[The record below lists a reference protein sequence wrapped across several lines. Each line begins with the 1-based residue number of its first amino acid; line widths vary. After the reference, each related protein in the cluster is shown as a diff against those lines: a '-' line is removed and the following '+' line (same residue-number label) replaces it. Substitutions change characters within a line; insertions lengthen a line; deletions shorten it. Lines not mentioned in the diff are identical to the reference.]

1 MFLHLG
7 SPPKGPPPPFE
18 AWSVR
23 QLKVLDRAIAL
34 AWGRSM
40 ALPLGRALLASGTEV
55 QITAMLQDALTA
67 LLNSGTLPGFST
79 SLYGPPIRGQEMEDY
94 SGVRLEK
101 RPDLTISRLSARP
114 VMNHNAMFYECKI
127 LGRGRTID
135 HYIAQGVAR
144 FEKGQYAWAMRHAGM
159 IGYLVTDSNQDARSA
174 LVERWMHPTSPASC
188 VPLAEVQ
195 EDGSAPLTIA
205 ISTHARNFVLRNGE
219 LPGPIALR
227 HLWLGEKL
235 AVVPPKKESV

>member
-18 AWSVR
+18 AWSAR
-23 QLKVLDRAIAL
+23 QLKVLDKAIAL

-40 ALPLGRALLASGTEV
+40 AAPLGRALLASGTEV

-135 HYIAQGVAR
+135 HYITQGVAR
-144 FEKGQYAWAMRHAGM
+144 FEKGQYAWAMPHAGM
-159 IGYLVTDSNQDARSA
+159 IGYLVTDSSQNAKST
-174 LVERWMHPTSPASC
+174 LVERWMHPTAPSSC
-188 VPLAEVQ
+188 APLTEVQ
-195 EDGSAPLTIA
+195 EDGSAPLAIA
-205 ISTHARNFVLRNGE
+205 ISTHARDFVLRNGE
-219 LPGPIALR
+219 SPGPIALR
-227 HLWLGEKL
+227 HLWLSEYSAISPL
-235 AVVPPKKESV
+235 KKRSA